1 MGKSLATRI
10 IQILFLVLFGLSIVL
25 AVLFTINTNGVLLLV
40 YTYTLFG
47 IALGTALIFGILNMF
62 KSKKSMISSL
72 IVLGIFGALLLIS
85 YLMSS
90 DAIPHFI
97 GVDEFNV
104 TAAISKWIGTA
115 LYMLYIM
122 MGVSVVGLIF
132 SEIRGA
138 LK

>member
-1 MGKSLATRI
+1 
-10 IQILFLVLFGLSIVL
+10 
-25 AVLFTINTNGVLLLV
+25 
-40 YTYTLFG
+40 LFG